1 MARILLIDDEPA
13 LLSTIGY
20 SLRKEGHEVLTAADG
35 ERGLDAARRERPD
48 LIILDLLLPRLDGLE
63 VCRALRQSAAAA
75 LRTVPILMLTAKAD
89 EVDKV
94 VGLEVGADDYV
105 TKPFSMRELVARVK
119 AMLRRR
125 QFEREAPPAETPI
138 CIGSLVLDPAE
149 RRLLRKRKEIA
160 LKPKEFDL
168 IAFFMHHP
176 GQVFSRE
183 QLLDHVWGRDFIG
196 DSRTVDVHVRWLRE
210 KLEKHPSKPK
220 LLETVRGVG
229 YRLRLP
235 DPPRK
240 PVVGTKAGQQ
250 ANGPAGARQRMRR
263 TTGEDTSE

>member
-1 MARILLIDDEPA
+1 MARILLIEDEPA

-20 SLRKEGHEVLTAADG
+20 NLRKEGYEVLTAADG
-35 ERGLDAARRERPD
+35 ERGLDVARRERPD
-48 LIILDLLLPRLDGLE
+48 LVILDLLLPRLDGLE

-125 QFEREAPPAETPI
+125 QFERESPPPVESPI
-138 CIGSLVLDPAE
+138 CIGNLLLDPAE
-149 RRLLRKRKEIA
+149 RRLLRKRKEIP

-168 IAFFMHHP
+168 IAFFIHHP

-183 QLLDHVWGRDFIG
+183 QLLDHVWGRDFVG

-235 DPPRK
+235 ATRRQPAAPSTTDSQA
-240 PVVGTKAGQQ
+240 GKA
-250 ANGPAGARQRMRR
+250 
-263 TTGEDTSE
+263 